1 MEAAVFT
8 LTLFLLLT
16 VTNRDDVSFTEIFLP
31 HICGTVT
38 SKHSEGFYRSSG
50 RERSPAGFLEVPLHR
65 RSDRR
70 HQDFH
75 HSPENCGKYIIHSSI
90 HIYCI
95 CLKPLP
101 LQEQNIQ
108 LFIYSKQV
116 SEILSCALAVQ
127 KENKYFVIYIHLMY
141 SISVF
146 GETQLPNTS
155 SKILEIN
162 PFILISLTMITVWF
176 VY

>member
-31 HICGTVT
+31 YICGTVT

-75 HSPENCGKYIIHSSI
+75 HSPENCGKYIIHN
-90 HIYCI
+90 
-95 CLKPLP
+95 L
-101 LQEQNIQ
+101 
-108 LFIYSKQV
+108 
-116 SEILSCALAVQ
+116 ILSC
-127 KENKYFVIYIHLMY
+127 
-141 SISVF
+141 ISLF

-162 PFILISLTMITVWF
+162 PFILISLTMITVWL